1 MLVTNSTFYGAV
13 LFSATN
19 IVEKLRKICIIYL
32 CSINEQ
38 LQEGNMKQTPKDEK
52 NVLIWGEHINIKDF
66 VIGIIIQL
74 LFLIVAL
81 LIPVKSDLKLV
92 IGLVAIVLGFTVN
105 TIWIK
110 PKRNLEVV
118 EEQKDDI

>member
-1 MLVTNSTFYGAV
+1 
-13 LFSATN
+13 
-19 IVEKLRKICIIYL
+19 
-32 CSINEQ
+32 
-38 LQEGNMKQTPKDEK
+38 MKQTPKDEK

-66 VIGIIIQL
+66 VMGIIIQL
-74 LFLIVAL
+74 IFLIVAL
-81 LIPVKSDLKLV
+81 LIPVNSDLKLI
-92 IGLVAIVLGFTVN
+92 IGLVAIVLGFTIN

>member
-1 MLVTNSTFYGAV
+1 
-13 LFSATN
+13 
-19 IVEKLRKICIIYL
+19 
-32 CSINEQ
+32 
-38 LQEGNMKQTPKDEK
+38 MKQTPKDEK

-66 VIGIIIQL
+66 VMGIIIQL
-74 LFLIVAL
+74 IFLIVAL

-92 IGLVAIVLGFTVN
+92 IGLVAIVLGFTIN

>member
-1 MLVTNSTFYGAV
+1 
-13 LFSATN
+13 
-19 IVEKLRKICIIYL
+19 
-32 CSINEQ
+32 
-38 LQEGNMKQTPKDEK
+38 MKQTPKDEK

-92 IGLVAIVLGFTVN
+92 IGLVAIVLGFTIN

-118 EEQKDDI
+118 EKKR

>member
-1 MLVTNSTFYGAV
+1 
-13 LFSATN
+13 
-19 IVEKLRKICIIYL
+19 
-32 CSINEQ
+32 
-38 LQEGNMKQTPKDEK
+38 MKQTPKDEK

-74 LFLIVAL
+74 IFLIVAL
-81 LIPVKSDLKLV
+81 LIPVNKDIKL
-92 IGLVAIVLGFTVN
+92 ILGLVAIVLGFTIN

-118 EEQKDDI
+118 EEQPDDI

>member
-1 MLVTNSTFYGAV
+1 
-13 LFSATN
+13 
-19 IVEKLRKICIIYL
+19 
-32 CSINEQ
+32 
-38 LQEGNMKQTPKDEK
+38 MKQTPKDEK

>member
-1 MLVTNSTFYGAV
+1 
-13 LFSATN
+13 
-19 IVEKLRKICIIYL
+19 
-32 CSINEQ
+32 
-38 LQEGNMKQTPKDEK
+38 MKQTPKDEK

-66 VIGIIIQL
+66 VMGIIIQL
-74 LFLIVAL
+74 IFLIVAL
-81 LIPVKSDLKLV
+81 LIPVNSDLKLV
-92 IGLVAIVLGFTVN
+92 IGLVAIVLGFTIN

>member
-1 MLVTNSTFYGAV
+1 
-13 LFSATN
+13 
-19 IVEKLRKICIIYL
+19 
-32 CSINEQ
+32 
-38 LQEGNMKQTPKDEK
+38 MKQTPKDEK

-92 IGLVAIVLGFTVN
+92 IGLVAIVLGFTIN

>member
-1 MLVTNSTFYGAV
+1 
-13 LFSATN
+13 
-19 IVEKLRKICIIYL
+19 
-32 CSINEQ
+32 
-38 LQEGNMKQTPKDEK
+38 MKQTPKDGK

-74 LFLIVAL
+74 IFLIVAL
-81 LIPVKSDLKLV
+81 LIPVNKDIKL
-92 IGLVAIVLGFTVN
+92 ILGLVAIVLGFTIN

-118 EEQKDDI
+118 EEQPDDI

>member
-1 MLVTNSTFYGAV
+1 
-13 LFSATN
+13 
-19 IVEKLRKICIIYL
+19 
-32 CSINEQ
+32 
-38 LQEGNMKQTPKDEK
+38 MKQSPKDEK

-74 LFLIVAL
+74 IFLIVAL
-81 LIPVKSDLKLV
+81 LIPVNKDIKL
-92 IGLVAIVLGFTVN
+92 ILGLVAIVLGFTVN

-118 EEQKDDI
+118 EEQADDI

>member
-1 MLVTNSTFYGAV
+1 
-13 LFSATN
+13 
-19 IVEKLRKICIIYL
+19 
-32 CSINEQ
+32 
-38 LQEGNMKQTPKDEK
+38 MKQTPKDEK

-74 LFLIVAL
+74 IFLIVAL
-81 LIPVKSDLKLV
+81 LIPVKSDLRL
-92 IGLVAIVLGFTVN
+92 ILGLVGIVLGFTVN

-118 EEQKDDI
+118 EEQANDI

>member
-1 MLVTNSTFYGAV
+1 
-13 LFSATN
+13 
-19 IVEKLRKICIIYL
+19 
-32 CSINEQ
+32 
-38 LQEGNMKQTPKDEK
+38 MKQTPKDEK

-74 LFLIVAL
+74 IFLIVAL
-81 LIPVKSDLKLV
+81 LIPVNKDIKL
-92 IGLVAIVLGFTVN
+92 ILGLVAIVLGFTVN

-118 EEQKDDI
+118 EEQADDI